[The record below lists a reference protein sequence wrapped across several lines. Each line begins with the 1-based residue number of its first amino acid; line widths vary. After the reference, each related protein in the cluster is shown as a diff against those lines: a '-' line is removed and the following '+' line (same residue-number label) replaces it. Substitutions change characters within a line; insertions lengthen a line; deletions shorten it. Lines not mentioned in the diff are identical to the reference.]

1 MTEDDCCDNCEEGIE
16 PCCDEIV
23 TEGVTTDI
31 GYLVN
36 CLCCPSKFYVIQN
49 SLTGLSE
56 TEIVKLRDDLRT
68 YTNTGMMHRMLE
80 NYFAAILT
88 EIKNA

>member
-1 MTEDDCCDNCEEGIE
+1 MIEEDCCDNCEEGIE

-31 GYLVN
+31 DYLVN

-49 SLTGLSE
+49 AIAGLSE
-56 TEIVKLRDDLRT
+56 AEIVKLRDKLRT

-80 NYFAAILT
+80 NYFAAVLA